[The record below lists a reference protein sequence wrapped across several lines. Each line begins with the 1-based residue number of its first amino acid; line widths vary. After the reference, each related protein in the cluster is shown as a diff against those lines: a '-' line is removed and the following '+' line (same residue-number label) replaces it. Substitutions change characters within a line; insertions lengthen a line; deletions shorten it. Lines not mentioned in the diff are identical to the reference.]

1 VWALPH
7 GSVLGELPLMCPA
20 VQSFDSIAVGER
32 AATGEGASIQLQLTQ
47 FGMSISS
54 EALLRTE
61 TGRWRVYALRMTPM
75 PGMSMTMNLENPEA
89 ILEDLD
95 QMMGECRPSS
105 GNRWRPRCGAVGSDW
120 RVPWSARVGYPSG
133 HLAALPVNCGPQTTL

>member
-1 VWALPH
+1 
-7 GSVLGELPLMCPA
+7 MCPA

-95 QMMGECRPSS
+95 QMMGGMPPELRQQMEAEMR
-105 GNRWRPRCGAVGSDW
+105 GRGE
-120 RVPWSARVGYPSG
+120 
-133 HLAALPVNCGPQTTL
+133 